1 MAAAASQ
8 EPSPGAAQA
17 PILRLQAIHKRF
29 GDFVALESIDLD
41 VMPREFF
48 TILGPSGCGKSTLL
62 RLIGGF
68 EALTSGAIESEGV
81 DLRDRP
87 PERRPFNTV
96 FQSYALFP
104 HMSVADNVA
113 YGLSVARV
121 GKSEAQRRVGDA
133 LRLVD
138 MEWAGERRPP
148 TLSGGQR
155 QRVALARALVNEPSI
170 LLLDEPLG
178 ALDLKLRHALQE
190 ELRAIQ
196 HRLGTTFIYVTHDQE
211 EAMSL
216 SDRICVMRHGAIAQ
230 LGTPRD
236 LYLRP
241 RSRYVADF
249 IGNANLLECVV
260 VAARPDAWEVQFPG
274 DARAVMPCFAD
285 TRPRPGQRMTAVVR
299 PEDVQVLP
307 PTGEEAHAFS
317 GTVTDVMFLG
327 ADIRYDVRL
336 GSGVVLDARDRDSR
350 AVVAPG
356 DEVRV
361 TIRPGTGALVPDDAS
376 ADADAID
383 SLGVAVAH
391 VNQAVRA

>member
-1 MAAAASQ
+1 MPEGAS
-8 EPSPGAAQA
+8 EASSAQVA
-17 PILRLQAIHKRF
+17 QTPILRLRDVHKRY
-29 GDFVALESIDLD
+29 GDVVALESIELD
-41 VMPREFF
+41 VMPHEFF

-68 EALTSGAIESEGV
+68 ETLTSGAIESEGV
-81 DLRDRP
+81 DLQNRP

-104 HMSVADNVA
+104 HMTVADNVA
-113 YGLSVARV
+113 YGLKVSGV
-121 GKSEAQRRVGDA
+121 GKAEARRRVAEA

-138 MEWAGERRPP
+138 MRSAGDRRPP

-155 QRVALARALVNEPSI
+155 QRVALARALVNEPSV

-178 ALDLKLRHALQE
+178 ALDLKLRQALQQ

-196 HRLGTTFIYVTHDQE
+196 HRLGTTFVYVTHDQE

-249 IGNANLLECVV
+249 IGNANLLACQVL
-260 VAARPDAWEVQFPG
+260 ARRGSGWEVEFDG
-274 DARAVMPCFAD
+274 GGRAVLPCFAEHAP
-285 TRPRPGQRMTAVVR
+285 RPREQMTAVLR
-299 PEDVQVLP
+299 PEDLQIRLSQADDANGFEGKVV
-307 PTGEEAHAFS
+307 
-317 GTVTDVMFLG
+317 DVIFLG
-327 ADIRYDVRL
+327 AATRYDVQL
-336 GSGVVLDARDRDSR
+336 GSGVVMDVRDRDSR
-350 AVVAPG
+350 AVLSRG
-356 DEVRV
+356 DSVRFV
-361 TIRPGTGALVPDDAS
+361 VHAGSGALVPDDES
-376 ADADAID
+376 AAVDALDPLSTIAGPVD
-383 SLGVAVAH
+383 
-391 VNQAVRA
+391 QAVEA